1 MRTIKT
7 DEGGKKMDRNTETFR
22 RTVENS
28 LNGINPADLTP
39 EELEIQA
46 QWVEDNW
53 DDLNEASHD

>member
-1 MRTIKT
+1 
-7 DEGGKKMDRNTETFR
+7 MDRNTETFR

-53 DDLNEASHD
+53 DDLNEAFPS